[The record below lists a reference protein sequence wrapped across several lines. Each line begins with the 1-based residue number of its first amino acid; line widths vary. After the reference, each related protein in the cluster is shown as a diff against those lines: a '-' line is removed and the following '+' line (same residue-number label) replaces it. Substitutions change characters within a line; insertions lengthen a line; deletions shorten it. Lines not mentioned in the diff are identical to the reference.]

1 MLPSSMENVLFNYV
15 VDGVVVDGPMS
26 YRTVLARTGLTD
38 TVGFTEAGYMEYFPP
53 QPEIII
59 TQEQHMV
66 AVRARRNTLLD
77 QSDWTQR
84 PDCKLSAEEKAEW
97 EVYRQVLRDVPQNI
111 DYDINHP
118 LDVPMPPAPT
128 SS

>member
-1 MLPSSMENVLFNYV
+1 MENVLFNYV

-66 AVRARRNTLLD
+66 AVRARRDTLL
-77 QSDWTQR
+77 QKSDWTQR
-84 PDCKLSAEEKAEW
+84 PDNKLSTEEKAEW
-97 EVYRQVLRDVPQNI
+97 EVYRQALRDVPQNI
-111 DYDINHP
+111 DYTINHP
-118 LDVPMPPAPT
+118 LDVPMPPAPN
-128 SS
+128 